1 MKIQKLFYS
10 LFFLAL
16 PEMLISQN
24 LLWAKKANP
33 TFNSINSVAFN
44 ASGTKVLSGTNCHPA
59 SIRMFDVSSSNLDW
73 DYTVDTSYMCIMG
86 IRFSNN
92 NNYIASIEEFGNIFI
107 FDNTGPSPIIKDTIN
122 TGTSYGFSVT
132 VSPDNVHVAVGCSNG
147 KLKIYNIADGTLHKD
162 INAHPSWVTSV
173 SYAPNGQ
180 YIVSGGNDDKVKLW
194 DTAGILLATFN
205 GHTQD
210 ITQVKFSSTSTELI
224 SSSKDK
230 SIRIWDI
237 STGLLVRTLLG
248 HSGFVNSFDI
258 SPDDTKIVSGSTDS
272 LCKIWNYA
280 TGDEIVTFGVKDS
293 GSVNTVAWS
302 PMGNK
307 IATGN
312 QLSDLM
318 LWDVQSTL
326 TAPSITNTELELLVY
341 PNPSIGIYN
350 ISSKSKALIQN
361 IQVYNFL
368 GQLIIQQNL
377 TNKIDLSHLQQGEY
391 ILHCET
397 MDQEVYKKIL
407 IKH

>member
-92 NNYIASIEEFGNIFI
+92 NNYIASIEEFG
-107 FDNTGPSPIIKDTIN
+107 IIKDTIN

-194 DTAGILLATFN
+194 DTVGILLATFN

-280 TGDEIVTFGVKDS
+280 TGDEIITFGVKDS